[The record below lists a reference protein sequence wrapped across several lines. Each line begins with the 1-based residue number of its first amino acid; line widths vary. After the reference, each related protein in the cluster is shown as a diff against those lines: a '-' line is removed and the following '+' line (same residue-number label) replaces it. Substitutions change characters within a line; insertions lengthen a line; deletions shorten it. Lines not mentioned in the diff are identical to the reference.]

1 MNFAYETDRGILSG
15 VALCFPFGSFSAIVG
30 ESGCGKSTVAAI
42 LMGRKKN
49 YTGTVTIGGEDLKR
63 IDEAEL
69 NRRITY
75 VSHSAYLFKGTVRD
89 NLRMG
94 RPNATDAECWDALDQ
109 VHLADFLKSENGLD
123 TALTE
128 KASNFSGGQ
137 CQRLALARALLHDS
151 PIYIFDEA
159 TSNIDVDS
167 ESAILEKI
175 YALAK
180 TKTVILI
187 SHRLAAVVPADR
199 IYVMDRGSVAE
210 AGTHPQLL
218 SHHGL
223 YQKLWTTQQELER
236 LGLQEDARKETH

>member
-1 MNFAYETDRGILSG
+1 
-15 VALCFPFGSFSAIVG
+15 
-30 ESGCGKSTVAAI
+30 
-42 LMGRKKN
+42 
-49 YTGTVTIGGEDLKR
+49 
-63 IDEAEL
+63 
-69 NRRITY
+69 
-75 VSHSAYLFKGTVRD
+75 
-89 NLRMG
+89 MG
-94 RPNATDAECWDALDQ
+94 RPNATDAECWDALEQ

-180 TKTVILI
+180 MKTVILI

-223 YQKLWTTQQELER
+223 YQKLWTTQLELER
-236 LGLQEDARKETH
+236 LGLQEDARRETH